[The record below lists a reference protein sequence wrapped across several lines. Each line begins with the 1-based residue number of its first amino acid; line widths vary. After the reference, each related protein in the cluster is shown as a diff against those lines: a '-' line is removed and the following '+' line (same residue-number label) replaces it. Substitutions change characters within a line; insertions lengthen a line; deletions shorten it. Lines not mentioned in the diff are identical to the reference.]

1 MARKS
6 DRLTARNTFYIITN
20 GEQTECNYFR
30 LLKAKHSIY
39 DVKVL
44 FQNDDPIGLVNHA
57 LNYIREANQ
66 VWCVFDIDYTHDD
79 GRLRPA
85 LKKAEENNIK
95 IAYSNIAFE
104 VWLIS
109 HYEKCSKSLQIN
121 QLQGELD
128 KILKQNGIGCTY
140 SKTDEK
146 LIKKYF
152 IPKYRQAV
160 ENAKIVYQKLVLDY
174 GEKHEIS
181 RYFPIWEWNSSTTV
195 FKLVEALKL
204 KD

>member
-6 DRLTARNTFYIITN
+6 DKLTARNAFYIITN

-39 DVKVL
+39 DVKVI
-44 FQNDDPIGLVNHA
+44 FQNGDPIGLVNYA
-57 LNYIREANQ
+57 LNYVRDANQ
-66 VWCVFDIDYTHDD
+66 VWCVFDIDYTNDD
-79 GRLRPA
+79 GRLLPA

-109 HYEKCSKSLQIN
+109 HYEKCSKPLQIN

-128 KILKQNGIGCTY
+128 KLLKQNEAGYTY

-146 LIKKYF
+146 LMKKCF
-152 IPKYRQAV
+152 VPKYKQAV
-160 ENAKIVYQKLVLDY
+160 ENAKIVYQKHVKDFN
-174 GEKHEIS
+174 EKHKNQKIL
-181 RYFPIWEWNSSTTV
+181 PIWNWNSSTTV
-195 FKLVEALKL
+195 YKLVEALKL

>member
-6 DRLTARNTFYIITN
+6 DKLTARNTFYILTN

-39 DVKVL
+39 DVKVI

-57 LNYIREANQ
+57 LNYVREANQ
-66 VWCVFDIDYTHDD
+66 VWCVFDIDYTNDD

-85 LKKAEENNIK
+85 LKKAEDNKIK

-109 HYEKCSKSLQIN
+109 HYEKCSKSLEIN

-128 KILKQNGIGCTY
+128 KLLKLNEKGYTY

-146 LIKKYF
+146 LLKKCF
-152 IPKYRQAV
+152 IPKYKQAV
-160 ENAKIVYQKLVLDY
+160 ENAKIVYQKRVQECAEMHNSNY
-174 GEKHEIS
+174 
-181 RYFPIWEWNSSTTV
+181 PIWKWNSSTTV
-195 FKLVEALKL
+195 YKLVEALKL

>member
-6 DRLTARNTFYIITN
+6 DRLTARNSFYIITN

-39 DVKVL
+39 DVKII
-44 FQNDDPIGLVNHA
+44 FQNADPVGLVKYA
-57 LNYIREANQ
+57 SKYVSEANQ
-66 VWCVFDIDYTHDD
+66 VWCVFDIDYTNED

-85 LKKAEENNIK
+85 LKLAEDNGVK

-109 HYEKCSKSLQIN
+109 HYEQCNKALQIN
-121 QLQGELD
+121 SLQNEID
-128 KILKQNGIGCTY
+128 RVLKQNEAGYTY
-140 SKTDEK
+140 SKNDENLMRK
-146 LIKKYF
+146 CF
-152 IPKYRQAV
+152 IPKYKQAV
-160 ENAKIVYQKLVLDY
+160 RNAKIVYQKCVRDY
-174 GEKHEIS
+174 NEKHS
-181 RYFPIWEWNSSTTV
+181 SPKFFPIWNWNSSTTV

-204 KD
+204 RD

>member
-6 DRLTARNTFYIITN
+6 DKLTARNTFYILTN

-39 DVKVL
+39 DVKVI
-44 FQNDDPIGLVNHA
+44 FQNDDPIGLVKHA
-57 LNYIREANQ
+57 LNYVREANQ
-66 VWCVFDIDYTHDD
+66 VWCVFDIDYTNDD

-85 LKKAEENNIK
+85 LKTAEDNKIK

-109 HYEKCSKSLQIN
+109 HYEKCSKPLEIN

-128 KILKQNGIGCTY
+128 KLLKLNEKGYTY

-146 LIKKYF
+146 LLKKCF
-152 IPKYRQAV
+152 IPKYKQAI
-160 ENAKIVYQKLVLDY
+160 ENAKIVYQKRVQECD
-174 GEKHEIS
+174 EKHNS
-181 RYFPIWEWNSSTTV
+181 NYPIWKWNSSTTV
-195 FKLVEALKL
+195 YKLVEALKL